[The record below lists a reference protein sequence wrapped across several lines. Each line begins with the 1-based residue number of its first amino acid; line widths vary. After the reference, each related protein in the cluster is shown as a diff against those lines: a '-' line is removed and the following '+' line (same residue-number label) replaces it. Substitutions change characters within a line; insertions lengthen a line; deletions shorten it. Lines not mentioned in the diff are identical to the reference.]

1 MFVFVYFGYY
11 ISFYVGLRNILYKNF
26 VRLCVFLYVLENIVL
41 VILIYVFLIDNY
53 GKFEKVKIKLKW
65 ILNNMYC
72 LLNNIY

>member
-1 MFVFVYFGYY
+1 M
-11 ISFYVGLRNILYKNF
+11 GLRNILYKNF

-65 ILNNMYC
+65 ILNYMYC

>member
-1 MFVFVYFGYY
+1 M
-11 ISFYVGLRNILYKNF
+11 GLRNILYKNF

-65 ILNNMYC
+65 ILNYMYC
-72 LLNNIY
+72 LLNNIFIRKVFILWLNV

>member
-1 MFVFVYFGYY
+1 M
-11 ISFYVGLRNILYKNF
+11 GLRNILYKNF

-65 ILNNMYC
+65 ILNYMYC
-72 LLNNIY
+72 LLNNIFIRKVFIIWLNV